1 MKTEKKE
8 TRLPFFGIGQILPF
22 LKKYRNKAIIM
33 IILGFIGSGIDIL
46 WPIYNSYVLDNYV
59 NQNTI
64 KGIGWFVIAYIVT
77 AALSSFVNYISCSYA
92 MQIEVNVNKDLRNT
106 VFKHLQTLSFAF
118 FNQNSVGYIHSRVM
132 SDTSRI
138 GTLISWS
145 LMDSVWHLS
154 YLVGVIVVMFAVN
167 AKLTLLIVTIIPVIV
182 ILFSVFQDSLI
193 KVNRE
198 VREINSQITGDLNE
212 AITGAKTIKSLVIED
227 KMFSDFEKDTSL
239 MKHKAINAA
248 RIRGA
253 FQVTLNMASSL
264 ALSIVLWKGGYL
276 AAEDVGTFSL
286 FMTYAEGMMEPV
298 RWIIDAI
305 SDLVTTQVNIERYAK
320 ILNTDSDVKD
330 SEHVIDLYGDIFEP
344 KKNSWEEIKG
354 DIEFCDVSFKYP
366 DGDEYVLEHFDLK
379 IPLGTNVAI
388 VGETGAG
395 KSTLA
400 NLICRFY
407 EPTSGCIK
415 LDGKD
420 LRERSQ
426 LWLHSSIG
434 FVQQTPHL
442 FSGTIRDNLLYGN
455 PNATDEQINNALEL
469 VSAKDLVESLN
480 KGLDTDI
487 GEGGDTLS
495 TGEKQ
500 LIAFARAIISEPKI
514 LILDEATANIDT
526 VIEQKIQ
533 SAIDKIIAGRTS
545 IVIAHRL
552 STIKNAEIILV
563 VKDGKIIET
572 GTHKDLIKAK
582 GYYYNLYT
590 KQYEDEA
597 TSALLE

>member
-1 MKTEKKE
+1 MKTKKE
-8 TRLPFFGIGQILPF
+8 THLPLFGIGLIWPF
-22 LKKYRNKAIIM
+22 LHKYKKKAIIM
-33 IILGFIGSGIDIL
+33 VILGLIASGIDII

-59 NQNTI
+59 NKSTVQ
-64 KGIGWFVIAYIVT
+64 GIGWFVVAYICT
-77 AALSSFVNYISCSYA
+77 ALLSSFVNYISCSYA
-92 MQIEVNVNKDLRNT
+92 MQIEVNINKDLRNK
-106 VFKHLQTLSFAF
+106 VFRHLQTLSFSF
-118 FNQNSVGYIHSRVM
+118 YNQNSVGYIHSRVM

-138 GTLISWS
+138 GTLVSWS

-154 YLVGVIVVMFAVN
+154 YLLGVIVVMFAVN
-167 AKLTLLIVTIIPVIV
+167 AKLTFLIVSIIPIIV
-182 ILFSVFQDSLI
+182 ILFSIFQDSLI

-212 AITGAKTIKSLVIED
+212 AITGAKTIKSLVIEE
-227 KMFSDFEKDTSL
+227 KMYDDFTKDTSE
-239 MKHKAINAA
+239 MKRKAVNAA

-305 SDLVTTQVNIERYAK
+305 SDLITTQVNIERYSK
-320 ILNTDSDVKD
+320 ILNTESDVKD
-330 SEHVIDLYGDIFEP
+330 TEDVINKYGDSFEP
-344 KKNSWEEIKG
+344 NKEEWEDIKG
-354 DIEFCDVSFKYP
+354 DIEFRDVSFRYP
-366 DGDEYVLEHFDLK
+366 DGDEYVLEHFDLN
-379 IPLGTNVAI
+379 IPFGTNLAI

-407 EPTSGCIK
+407 EPTSGVIM

-420 LRERSQ
+420 LRDRSQ

-455 PNATDEQINNALEL
+455 PDASEEDIYRALEL
-469 VSAKDLVESLN
+469 VSARELVDSLN

-500 LIAFARAIISEPKI
+500 LIAFARAIISNPRI

-533 SAIDKIIAGRTS
+533 NAIDRIISGRTS

-552 STIKNAEIILV
+552 STVKNADIILV
-563 VKDGKIIET
+563 VKDGKIIES
-572 GTHKDLIKAK
+572 GTHKDLLRSK

>member
-1 MKTEKKE
+1 MKNKNE
-8 TRLPFFGIGQILPF
+8 THLPLFGIGLIWPF
-22 LKKYRNKAIIM
+22 LHKYKKKAIIM
-33 IILGFIGSGIDIL
+33 IILGLIASVIDIM

-59 NQNTI
+59 NKNTI
-64 KGIGWFVIAYIVT
+64 LGIGWFVIAYICT
-77 AALSSFVNYISCSYA
+77 ALLQALVNYISCSYA
-92 MQIEVNVNKDLRNT
+92 MQIEVNINKDLRNK
-106 VFKHLQTLSFAF
+106 VFKHLQTLSFSF
-118 FNQNSVGYIHSRVM
+118 YNQNSVGYIHSRVM

-138 GTLISWS
+138 GTLVSWS

-154 YLVGVIVVMFAVN
+154 YLLGVIVVMFAVN
-167 AKLTLLIVTIIPVIV
+167 AKLTLLIVTIIPIIV
-182 ILFSVFQDSLI
+182 ILFSIFQDSLI

-212 AITGAKTIKSLVIED
+212 AITGAKTIKSLVIEE
-227 KMFSDFEKDTSL
+227 KMYDDFKKDTSE
-239 MKHKAINAA
+239 MKRKAVNAA

-305 SDLVTTQVNIERYAK
+305 SDLITTQVNIERYSK
-320 ILNTDSDVKD
+320 ILNTESDVQDK
-330 SEHVIDLYGDIFEP
+330 EAVIKKYGDSFEP
-344 KKNSWEEIKG
+344 NKKEWEEIKG
-354 DIEFCDVSFKYP
+354 DIEFRDVSFRYP

-379 IPLGTNVAI
+379 IPFGTNLAI

-407 EPTSGCIK
+407 EPTSGVIL

-442 FSGTIRDNLLYGN
+442 FSGTIRENLLYGN
-455 PNATDEQINNALEL
+455 PDASEEDINRALEL
-469 VSAKDLVESLN
+469 VSAKELVGSLN

-500 LIAFARAIISEPKI
+500 LIAFARAIISNPRI

-533 SAIDKIIAGRTS
+533 NAIDNIISGRTS

-552 STIKNAEIILV
+552 STVKNADIILV
-563 VKDGKIIET
+563 VKDGKIIES
-572 GTHKDLIKAK
+572 GTHKELLRSK

>member
-1 MKTEKKE
+1 MKTKNE
-8 TRLPFFGIGQILPF
+8 THLPLFGIGLIWPF
-22 LKKYRNKAIIM
+22 LHKYKKKAIIM
-33 IILGFIGSGIDIL
+33 IILGLIASVIDIM

-59 NQNTI
+59 NKNTI
-64 KGIGWFVIAYIVT
+64 LGIGWFVIAYICT
-77 AALSSFVNYISCSYA
+77 ALLQAIVNYISCSYA
-92 MQIEVNVNKDLRNT
+92 MQIEVNINKDLRNK
-106 VFKHLQTLSFAF
+106 VFKHLQTLSFSF
-118 FNQNSVGYIHSRVM
+118 YNQNSVGYIHSRVM

-138 GTLISWS
+138 GTLVSWS

-154 YLVGVIVVMFAVN
+154 YLLGVIVVMFAVN
-167 AKLTLLIVTIIPVIV
+167 AKLTLLIVTIIPIIV
-182 ILFSVFQDSLI
+182 ILFSIFQDSLI

-212 AITGAKTIKSLVIED
+212 AITGAKTIKSLVIEE
-227 KMFSDFEKDTSL
+227 KMYDDFKKDTSE
-239 MKHKAINAA
+239 MKRKAVNAA

-305 SDLVTTQVNIERYAK
+305 SDLITTQVNIERYSK
-320 ILNTDSDVKD
+320 ILNTESDVQDKED
-330 SEHVIDLYGDIFEP
+330 VIKKYGDSFEP
-344 KKNSWEEIKG
+344 NKKEWEEIKG
-354 DIEFCDVSFKYP
+354 DIEFRDVSFRYP

-379 IPLGTNVAI
+379 IPFGTNLAI

-407 EPTSGCIK
+407 EPTSGVIL

-442 FSGTIRDNLLYGN
+442 FSGTIRENLLYGN
-455 PNATDEQINNALEL
+455 PDASEEDINRALEL
-469 VSAKDLVESLN
+469 VSAKELVGSLN

-500 LIAFARAIISEPKI
+500 LIAFARAIISNPRI

-533 SAIDKIIAGRTS
+533 NAIDNIISGRTS

-552 STIKNAEIILV
+552 STVKNADIILV
-563 VKDGKIIET
+563 VKDGKVIES
-572 GTHKDLIKAK
+572 GTHKELLRSK

>member
-1 MKTEKKE
+1 MNTEKKE
-8 TRLPFFGIGQILPF
+8 MHLPFFGIGQIIPF
-22 LKKYRNKAIIM
+22 LKKYKKKAIIM
-33 IILGFIGSGIDIL
+33 IILGFIGSGIDII

-59 NQNTI
+59 NKQTI
-64 KGIGWFVIAYIVT
+64 KGIGWFVVAYIAT
-77 AALSSFVNYISCSYA
+77 AALSSLVNYISCSYA

-106 VFKHLQTLSFAF
+106 VFKHLQTLSFSF

-154 YLVGVIVVMFAVN
+154 YLLGVIVVMFAVN
-167 AKLTLLIVTIIPVIV
+167 AKLTLLITIIIPVIV
-182 ILFSVFQDSLI
+182 ILFSVFQESLI
-193 KVNRE
+193 KINRE

-227 KMFSDFEKDTSL
+227 KMFNDFEKDTSQ
-239 MKHKAINAA
+239 MKRKAVHAA

-253 FQVTLNMASSL
+253 FQITLNMASSL

-298 RWIIDAI
+298 RWIIDAV
-305 SDLVTTQVNIERYAK
+305 SDLITTQVNIERYAK
-320 ILNTDSDVKD
+320 ILNTASDVVD
-330 SEHVIDLYGDIFEP
+330 SENILNLYGDIFNP
-344 KKNSWEEIKG
+344 KKEAWEEIKG
-354 DIEFCDVSFKYP
+354 DIEFRDVSFKYP
-366 DGDEYVLEHFDLK
+366 DGEDYVLEHFDLK
-379 IPLGTNVAI
+379 IPYGTNIAI

-407 EPTSGCIK
+407 EPTSGKIL

-442 FSGTIRDNLLYGN
+442 FSGSIRDNLLYGN
-455 PNATDEQINNALEL
+455 PYADEKDINDALEL
-469 VSAKDLVESLN
+469 VSAKELVDSLS

-500 LIAFARAIISEPKI
+500 LIAFARAIISNPKI

-533 SAIDKIIAGRTS
+533 TAIDKIISGRTS

-552 STIKNAEIILV
+552 STVKNADIILV
-563 VKDGKIIET
+563 VKDGKIIES
-572 GTHKDLIKAK
+572 GNHKELIKTK

-597 TSALLE
+597 TNALLE

>member
-1 MKTEKKE
+1 MKTKNE
-8 TRLPFFGIGQILPF
+8 THLPLFGIGLIWPF
-22 LKKYRNKAIIM
+22 LHKYKKKAIIM
-33 IILGFIGSGIDIL
+33 IILGLIASVIDIM

-59 NQNTI
+59 NKNTI
-64 KGIGWFVIAYIVT
+64 LGIGWFVIAYICT
-77 AALSSFVNYISCSYA
+77 ALLQAIVNYISCSYA
-92 MQIEVNVNKDLRNT
+92 MQIEVNINKDLRNK
-106 VFKHLQTLSFAF
+106 VFKHLQTLSFSF
-118 FNQNSVGYIHSRVM
+118 YNQNSVGYIHSRVM

-138 GTLISWS
+138 GTLVSWS

-154 YLVGVIVVMFAVN
+154 YLLGVIVVMFAVN
-167 AKLTLLIVTIIPVIV
+167 AKLTLLIVTIIPIIV
-182 ILFSVFQDSLI
+182 ILFSIFQDSLI

-212 AITGAKTIKSLVIED
+212 AITGAKTIKSLVIEE
-227 KMFSDFEKDTSL
+227 KMYDDFKKDTSE
-239 MKHKAINAA
+239 MKRKAVNAA

-305 SDLVTTQVNIERYAK
+305 SDLITTQVNIERYSK
-320 ILNTDSDVKD
+320 ILNTESDVQDK
-330 SEHVIDLYGDIFEP
+330 EAVIKKYGDSFEP
-344 KKNSWEEIKG
+344 NKKEWEEIKG
-354 DIEFCDVSFKYP
+354 DIEFRDVSFRYP

-379 IPLGTNVAI
+379 IPFGTNLAI

-407 EPTSGCIK
+407 EPTSGVIL

-442 FSGTIRDNLLYGN
+442 FSGTIRENLLYGN
-455 PNATDEQINNALEL
+455 PDASEEDINRALEL
-469 VSAKDLVESLN
+469 VSAKELVGSLN

-500 LIAFARAIISEPKI
+500 LIAFARAIISNPRI

-533 SAIDKIIAGRTS
+533 NAIDNIISGRTS

-552 STIKNAEIILV
+552 STVKNADIILV
-563 VKDGKIIET
+563 VKDGKVIES
-572 GTHKDLIKAK
+572 GTHKELLRSK

>member
-1 MKTEKKE
+1 MKTKNE
-8 TRLPFFGIGQILPF
+8 THLPFFGIGLIWPF
-22 LKKYRNKAIIM
+22 LHKYKKKAIIM
-33 IILGFIGSGIDIL
+33 IILGLIASVIDIM

-59 NQNTI
+59 NKNTI
-64 KGIGWFVIAYIVT
+64 LGIGWFVIAYIFT
-77 AALSSFVNYISCSYA
+77 ALLQAFVNYISCSYA
-92 MQIEVNVNKDLRNT
+92 MQIEVNINKDLRNK
-106 VFKHLQTLSFAF
+106 VFKHLQTLSFSF
-118 FNQNSVGYIHSRVM
+118 YNQNSVGYIHSRVM

-138 GTLISWS
+138 GTLVSWS

-154 YLVGVIVVMFAVN
+154 YLLGVIVVMFAVN
-167 AKLTLLIVTIIPVIV
+167 AKLTLLIVTIIPIIV
-182 ILFSVFQDSLI
+182 ILFSIFQDSLI

-212 AITGAKTIKSLVIED
+212 SITGAKTIKSLVIEE
-227 KMFSDFEKDTSL
+227 KMYDDFKKDTSD
-239 MKHKAINAA
+239 MKKKAVNAA

-305 SDLVTTQVNIERYAK
+305 SDLITTQVNIERYSK
-320 ILNTDSDVKD
+320 ILNTESDVQDKED
-330 SEHVIDLYGDIFEP
+330 VIKKYGDSFEP
-344 KKNSWEEIKG
+344 NKKAWEEIKG
-354 DIEFCDVSFKYP
+354 DIEFRDVSFRYP

-379 IPLGTNVAI
+379 IPFGTNLAI

-407 EPTSGCIK
+407 EPTSGVIL

-442 FSGTIRDNLLYGN
+442 FSGTIRENLLYGN
-455 PNATDEQINNALEL
+455 PDASEEDINRALEL
-469 VSAKDLVESLN
+469 VSAKELVGSLN

-500 LIAFARAIISEPKI
+500 LIAFARAIISNPRI

-533 SAIDKIIAGRTS
+533 NAIDNIISGRTS

-552 STIKNAEIILV
+552 STVKNADIILV
-563 VKDGKIIET
+563 VKDGKIIES
-572 GTHKDLIKAK
+572 GTHKELLRSK